1 MMKKLPFIL
10 LFLSFFATRSIGQIT
25 VSLPDL
31 NTSVSVGSIIEIPV
45 TVGNLTGSNVIAYQ
59 FQIGYNSDVLIPE
72 SPYFIKS
79 GTLSNATGWS
89 VMANPN
95 VAGQLTLGA
104 FGSSALSGNGTLLK
118 LTFKVLTASG
128 SSPLVFNS
136 FLFNAGNPAALATNG
151 SFSNQICSEIQ
162 TLVIP
167 AGWSGIST
175 FVEVSNPD
183 MVNMFAPVQNHLI
196 MVKNNSN
203 SYSPPNGIL
212 PTQSWNSYSGYFIKM
227 DEQVILQVCGQDLQ
241 NKSLN
246 LTTGW
251 NLIPVLND
259 CVYFCE
265 EILYGL
271 DYEYVQS
278 AAGLEVYWPSKA
290 IQTLY
295 FFEPGKAY
303 LLKMNS
309 PGIITFNE
317 CK

>member
-1 MMKKLPFIL
+1 MKKIVFIL
-10 LFLSFFATRSIGQIT
+10 LVMSVFSLRIFGQIS
-25 VSLPDL
+25 VGLPVL
-31 NTSVSVGSIIEIPV
+31 NTSVTVGTVIEIPV
-45 TVGNLTGSNVIAYQ
+45 TVGNLTGANVIAYQ
-59 FQIGYNSDVLIPE
+59 FQMGFDSDVLIPE

-79 GTLSNATGWS
+79 GTISNATGWS

-95 VAGQLTLGA
+95 VPGQLTIGA
-104 FGSSALSGNGTLLK
+104 FGSSALSGSGTLIK

-136 FLFNAGNPAALATNG
+136 FLFNAGNPASNTTNG

-175 FVEVSNPD
+175 FIDVSNPD
-183 MVNMFAPVQNHLI
+183 LVSMFAPVEDELL
-196 MVKNNSN
+196 MVMNTTN
-203 SYSPPNGIL
+203 SYSPPNGIV
-212 PTQSWNSYSGYFIKM
+212 PDEPWNTYSGYFIKM
-227 DEQVILQVCGQDLQ
+227 EEQVILNICGQELQ

-246 LTTGW
+246 LNVGW

-271 DYEYVQS
+271 DYEFVQV
-278 AAGLEVYWPSKA
+278 AAGVDVYWPSKS

-295 FFEPGKAY
+295 FFETGKSY
-303 LLKMNS
+303 MIKMNS
-309 PGIITFNE
+309 PGVITFSD